1 MSNQAKYDSL
11 RAAFESFCYEG
22 FHYSVENGEF
32 HAVFD
37 FILFPSRH
45 FDRSEAER
53 INLLQTIEFHPC
65 FRIPYRKFY
74 HWQDIPKPLLDN
86 LIFHIGMIEL
96 ISYWK
101 IACPK
106 KVVIKPFSLDEEQI
120 RRWKKLYFNGLGEFF
135 YVNEIETTI
144 DEFMRIESEIYS
156 PEVNAF
162 ASLRSPLPAVGR
174 NDDPKTSFRAERSE
188 AEESPSNW
196 VKTLIPVGGG
206 KDSVVTLEL
215 LKNRVPAIPLI
226 INPRGATNE
235 CIAAAGYSEEQTA
248 IIKRTLDPTM
258 LKMNAEGYLNGH
270 TPFSAMLAF
279 YTVLLGFATK
289 SRYIALSNESSANEP
304 TVPDT
309 EINHQYSKSVA
320 FENDFRRYV
329 AKYIDADIQY
339 FSFLRPLNELQI
351 AKLFSRAKEYRKV
364 FKSCNAGSKTD
375 SWCGHCPKCLFTWLA
390 LSPFISRKELTEI
403 FGKDLLSDNSLRP
416 ILDQLDGSVEVKPF
430 ECVGTVGEVRA
441 CVNNILQHDDNLRD
455 TILDGVEIT
464 NDPSVEDIVA
474 QFDEGNNLP
483 PLFKIIMEEGLDG

>member
-11 RAAFESFCYEG
+11 RQTFESFCYEG
-22 FHYSVENGEF
+22 FHYSVENGAF
-32 HAVFD
+32 FAQFD
-37 FILFPSRH
+37 FVLSPEI
-45 FDRSEAER
+45 A
-53 INLLQTIEFHPC
+53 FHPN
-65 FRIPYRKFY
+65 FSIPARTFY
-74 HWQDIPKPLLDN
+74 HWDSIPKHLLDN
-86 LIFHIGMIEL
+86 LVFHIGMIEL

-106 KVVIKPFSLDEEQI
+106 KVVIKPFALDEEQI
-120 RRWKKLYFNGLGEFF
+120 CWWKKLYFNGLGEFF
-135 YVNEIETTI
+135 YVNGIQTTI
-144 DEFMRIESEIYS
+144 DEFMQI
-156 PEVNAF
+156 
-162 ASLRSPLPAVGR
+162 
-174 NDDPKTSFRAERSE
+174 DCRATVRCCHSERSE
-188 AEESPSNW
+188 EPHLNEQ
-196 VKTLIPVGGG
+196 TLIPIGGG

-235 CIAAAGYSEEQTA
+235 CLAAAGFDDDQAA

-258 LKMNAEGYLNGH
+258 LRMNAEGYLNGH

-375 SWCGHCPKCLFTWLA
+375 SWCGRCPKCLFTWLA
-390 LSPFISRKELTEI
+390 LSPFVSRGELADI
-403 FGKDLLSDNSLRP
+403 FGKDLLKDNNLRP

-441 CVNNILQHDDNLRD
+441 CVNKILQTDDNLKD
-455 TILDGVEIT
+455 TILDGVAKT
-464 NDPSVEDIVA
+464 DDATVEDYIA

-483 PLFKIIMEEGLDG
+483 PLFKNVLKEGLNG

>member
-11 RAAFESFCYEG
+11 RATFESFIYED

-37 FILFPSRH
+37 FVLCH
-45 FDRSEAER
+45 FERSETESR
-53 INLLQTIEFHPC
+53 NLKQIDFHPC
-65 FRIPYRKFY
+65 FRIPSRSLY
-74 HWQDIPKPLLDN
+74 HWNDIPKPLLDN
-86 LIFHIGMIEL
+86 IIFHIGMIEL

-106 KVVIKPFSLDEEQI
+106 QVIIKPFALDEDQI
-120 RRWKKLYFNGLGEFF
+120 KWWKKLYFNGLGEFF
-135 YVNEIETTI
+135 YVNGIQTDI
-144 DEFMRIESEIYS
+144 NNFMTLTSQSLYGRGVPRPTKSLLSE
-156 PEVNAF
+156 
-162 ASLRSPLPAVGR
+162 R
-174 NDDPKTSFRAERSE
+174 
-188 AEESPSNW
+188 
-196 VKTLIPVGGG
+196 TLIPVGGG

-215 LKNRVPAIPLI
+215 LKNRIPAIPLI
-226 INPRGATNE
+226 INPRGATKE
-235 CIAAAGYSEEQTA
+235 CVAAAGYTEEQTA

-279 YTVLLGFATK
+279 YTVLLGCATK
-289 SRYIALSNESSANEP
+289 SKYIALSNESSANEP

-320 FENDFRRYV
+320 FENDFRYYV
-329 AKYIDADIQY
+329 KKYIDADIQY

-351 AKLFSRAKEYRKV
+351 AKLFSRAKDYHKV

-375 SWCGHCPKCLFTWLA
+375 SWCGKCPKCLFTWLA
-390 LSPFISRKELTEI
+390 LSPFLKRSELTEI
-403 FGKDLLSDNSLRP
+403 FGKDLMTDKNLRP

-441 CVNNILQHDDNLRD
+441 CVNNILQHDGNLRD
-455 TILDGVEIT
+455 TILDGVAQT
-464 NDPSVEDIVA
+464 DDMTVDDYVK

-483 PLFKIIMEEGLDG
+483 DLFKNIMKEALNG